1 MKSWRILFS
10 NLFFRAK
17 EDPDLFDDVKE
28 AVVEECSQFGK
39 VEEIYLDEYSPDGL
53 VYLQLDT
60 LKAAE
65 ETKKLLDGRYYAGKK
80 ISASY
85 ISSTVFNNKRPR

>member
-1 MKSWRILFS
+1 M
-10 NLFFRAK
+10 
-17 EDPDLFDDVKE
+17 
-28 AVVEECSQFGK
+28 
-39 VEEIYLDEYSPDGL
+39 DEYSPDGL